1 MEIIKRLSAVMEAVG
16 NVSKGERNQAQGFNF
31 RGIDAVVN
39 SVSPALRK
47 NGVVVV
53 PRLIHSEYSTVT
65 VGRNATQMGH
75 ARVQVEYAFYAEDG
89 SSISAIVAAESMD
102 SGDKATAKAMSV
114 AFRTALLQ
122 ALCLPT
128 DELDPDHEVFERS
141 PKAQPAKSEPA
152 KSSTTKVEP
161 IKNEPAPKTLKKD
174 VKAQSTGK
182 PALSKAHQSWIVKTI
197 EEKFTGEDP
206 MVVAGDLIGRTIAS
220 LDEVTQDESAVL
232 IPALAGGG
240 K

>member
-39 SVSPALRK
+39 AVSPALRK

-53 PRLIHSEYSTVT
+53 PRLIHSEYATVT
-65 VGRNATQMGH
+65 VGKNQTQMGH

-141 PKAQPAKSEPA
+141 APVQKIHSTKPSPVAPKEEKQVKQVKQEVKTQPA
-152 KSSTTKVEP
+152 
-161 IKNEPAPKTLKKD
+161 
-174 VKAQSTGK
+174 GK

-197 EEKFTGEDP
+197 EDKFKGEDP
-206 MVVAGDLIGRTIAS
+206 MVVAGDIIGRTIAS
-220 LDEVTQDESAVL
+220 LNEVTQDESAVL